1 MQRHVGRST
10 ITAIAIGLAS
20 GAGLPM
26 RSLADSPAPVGDP
39 TSRAFQFKSFAAPVD
54 RPKPEAASKPDYRF
68 GAVPFNLSSWDS
80 NDWAIE
86 VKASGL
92 VRAEGRRLI
101 LTFGDPV
108 LIRRS
113 NPRQRNPPS
122 VITNIQVL
130 LVVENRTIAR
140 SEKVTIA
147 TALPPGREVLEI
159 EMPEEMAI
167 ELDEEPRGRLSPGL
181 ANANLR
187 LSVSLPG
194 RDDKGVER
202 PEWGYCY
209 AEGPRTLFADM
220 LVAGGHKSVCARADT
235 LRRALDW
242 DCPERVQQL
251 VAAGANPR
259 ALDPT
264 PRSEERDTP
273 LEEAVRK
280 NDLKSAL
287 ALLAAGADPNLR
299 ADVYT
304 PFELAAYQGQ
314 TELIEPMLKV
324 GAVRD
329 AVGPHGFTPL
339 MLAANFNHP
348 ATVTA
353 LLRAGADPN
362 QRATNKTDP
371 FWEGQTAL
379 MYAMRAEQAEVRH
392 VLLDAGADP
401 TRSMANGFTAFL
413 LAAQQAGLNA
423 FREFL
428 ERGVPVNKPGD
439 RGLFEGITPFMSAAV
454 GSDVKNMEA
463 LITLGADPRLRD
475 KKGHDALYWARQF
488 KRAGNAA
495 WLERYRGG

>member
-1 MQRHVGRST
+1 MRWRAGWPT

-20 GAGLPM
+20 STGLPT
-26 RSLADSPAPVGDP
+26 RALADSPAPAADP
-39 TSRAFQFKSFAAPVD
+39 TSRAFEFKSFVAPVD
-54 RPKPEAASKPDYRF
+54 RPKAEAAGKPDYRF
-68 GAVPFNLSSWDS
+68 GAVPFTLSSWDS
-80 NDWAIE
+80 DDWAIE
-86 VKASGL
+86 AKASGL

-101 LTFGDPV
+101 LTFGDPL

-113 NPRQRNPPS
+113 NPRMRNPPS
-122 VITNIQVL
+122 IVTSVQVL

-140 SEKVTIA
+140 SAKVDVA
-147 TALPPGREVLEI
+147 TALPPGRGVLEI

-167 ELDEEPRGRLSPGL
+167 ELAEEPRGRLSPGL
-181 ANANLR
+181 ANAHLR
-187 LSVSLPG
+187 LSVALPG

-209 AEGPRTLFADM
+209 AEGKRTMFADM

-264 PRSEERDTP
+264 PQREERDTP

-280 NDLKSAL
+280 NDITSAL

-304 PFELAAYQGQ
+304 PFELAAYQGL

-324 GAVRD
+324 GALRD
-329 AVGPHGFTPL
+329 TVGPHGFSPL

-362 QRATNKTDP
+362 QRATSKDDP

-379 MYAMRAEQAEVRH
+379 MYAMRADQAEVRR

-401 TRSMANGFTAFL
+401 MRSMPNGFSAFL
-413 LAAQQAGLNA
+413 LAAEQDGLHA

-428 ERGVPVNKPGD
+428 ARGMPVNKPGD
-439 RGLFEGITPFMSAAV
+439 RGMFEGVTPFMSTAV
-454 GSDVKNMEA
+454 RSNVKNMEA
-463 LITLGADPRLRD
+463 MVKLGADPRLRD
-475 KKGHDALYWARQF
+475 KKGHDALYWARYF
-488 KRAGNAA
+488 KRAENAA
-495 WLERYRGG
+495 WLER